1 MWLDGARH
9 VHDAIDGDLVVVSV
23 RHLYLRPTL
32 VDVRHTP
39 DAVLQSR
46 FLRTPLHLQIG
57 QREHETNALV
67 LVHEESVSVERED
80 VVYDQFVLV
89 AGERDGEVPVR
100 QHHPA
105 GVRPVVDD
113 LSVVQRVVWR
123 YRHFRCNI
131 RQQPVEI
138 TALEPLLQVEPR
150 RQRCLLVGRVRG
162 LAPGVDQRRRVEVP
176 PIVSQPQVGDPH
188 EVFLPLLL
196 PAGPVAIGQWPKE
209 VADSRARHRYDRP
222 ATEPGTKGELQVLA
236 APDLLIRV
244 EAADVQEVRPVYGDS
259 AADQRRRPE
268 RPAFGQCRLL
278 DVVRH
283 LDPNVPKTHRAKLGA
298 LSAWRLLL
306 RTTAFVVRLR

>member
-1 MWLDGARH
+1 MAVSALPVQHSTAASRNYGTGAASSGRT
-9 VHDAIDGDLVVVSV
+9 APPAMSS
-23 RHLYLRPTL
+23 RRPCT
-32 VDVRHTP
+32 RSC
-39 DAVLQSR
+39 A
-46 FLRTPLHLQIG
+46 
-57 QREHETNALV
+57 
-67 LVHEESVSVERED
+67 
-80 VVYDQFVLV
+80 
-89 AGERDGEVPVR
+89 
-100 QHHPA
+100 
-105 GVRPVVDD
+105 
-113 LSVVQRVVWR
+113 
-123 YRHFRCNI
+123 
-131 RQQPVEI
+131 
-138 TALEPLLQVEPR
+138 
-150 RQRCLLVGRVRG
+150 
-162 LAPGVDQRRRVEVP
+162 GVDQRRRVEVP